1 MDARDRL
8 HLAFNDTGSATSYL
22 RQAARNVD
30 ALLTMEGIDSESTD
44 RLIMI
49 GDQLIAT
56 SDMVL
61 GFTIAITDI
70 DAKLRGARQVTR
82 GGDGSAV

>member
-82 GGDGSAV
+82 GDGSAV

>member
-1 MDARDRL
+1 MDARDHL
-8 HLAFNDTGSATSYL
+8 HLAFNDTGCATSHL

-30 ALLTMEGIDSESTD
+30 ALLTLEGIDPESTD
-44 RLIMI
+44 KLIMI

-61 GFTIAITDI
+61 GFTTAITDI
-70 DAKLRGARQVTR
+70 DAKLRGARHVAR
-82 GGDGSAV
+82 GDG